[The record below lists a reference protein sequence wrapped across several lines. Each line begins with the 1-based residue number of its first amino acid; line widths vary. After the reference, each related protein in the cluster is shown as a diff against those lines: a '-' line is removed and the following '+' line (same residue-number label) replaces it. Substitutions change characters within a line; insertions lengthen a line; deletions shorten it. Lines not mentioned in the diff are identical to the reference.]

1 MAIGELN
8 RLLKDLTEGRLTRL
22 LLLEHGVIE
31 RAGEYLAELLPS
43 GRCLVVA
50 DATTWPLAGDRLAAS
65 LGRCGYETDRHLVPL
80 RDGYSSPLAGDAEVE
95 ALDERLLLAALP
107 FSSVVAVGGGTINDI
122 AKLAAFRRGL
132 PYAVIPTTP
141 SMNGYTSGIA
151 AILQAGVKT
160 TISSRV
166 PVACLADLT
175 LLQAAPARMIAAG
188 LGDLVSRPVSLAD
201 WYLSHR
207 LLGTE
212 YSAAAVALAETGGD
226 LVDGIGH
233 RLAERDPDAVAR
245 LTAALLISGL
255 AMDVATTSAPASG
268 GEHMISHFLDMT
280 CHHAG
285 AAGDFHGCQVGV
297 ATLVTAALYE
307 RLLSTMSSS
316 HGLGS
321 APEWHPWPELAAS
334 LEPVFGPLW
343 PSIEPHA
350 RLGYSDRGDVDRR
363 LGLLSGEWNSIAT
376 GLEKILRPAGQIRR
390 QLQAAACPLTF
401 EDIGVSPDRARQAV
415 LFSRHIRA
423 RYTILDLLDELDL
436 LPAWA
441 DQILQDSAQTH

>member
-1 MAIGELN
+1 MVLPMNTPLAYSVCEIARVPRVAASDDGNEGHLSSFILSNELSMTIGELN

-22 LLLEHGVIE
+22 LLLEHDIVE
-31 RAGEYLAELLPS
+31 HAGEYLTELLPS

-107 FSSVVAVGGGTINDI
+107 FSSVTAVGGGTINDI

-188 LGDLVSRPVSLAD
+188 LGDMVSRPVSLAD

-212 YSAAAVALAETGGD
+212 YSAAAVTLAETGRRPRGRD
-226 LVDGIGH
+226 RPPARGTRPRCSRPSH
-233 RLAERDPDAVAR
+233 RR
-245 LTAALLISGL
+245 AA
-255 AMDVATTSAPASG
+255 D
-268 GEHMISHFLDMT
+268 
-280 CHHAG
+280 
-285 AAGDFHGCQVGV
+285 
-297 ATLVTAALYE
+297 
-307 RLLSTMSSS
+307 
-316 HGLGS
+316 
-321 APEWHPWPELAAS
+321 
-334 LEPVFGPLW
+334 FGPGHGRGYDVRPRQRRRTHDQPLSRYDQ
-343 PSIEPHA
+343 PPRRRGG
-350 RLGYSDRGDVDRR
+350 RLPRMPGRCSH
-363 LGLLSGEWNSIAT
+363 T
-376 GLEKILRPAGQIRR
+376 
-390 QLQAAACPLTF
+390 
-401 EDIGVSPDRARQAV
+401 
-415 LFSRHIRA
+415 RHG
-423 RYTILDLLDELDL
+423 
-436 LPAWA
+436 
-441 DQILQDSAQTH
+441 